1 MFLLF
6 PEGIRGIG
14 GTQISP
20 GLYAVVGAA
29 AFTGAVTHSFSIA
42 VIVCEA
48 TRQLS
53 GLLPVLAALMAA
65 NAVGSFLSPSIYES
79 MIRLK
84 NYPHLPDLPPGRI
97 SVHKIKVE
105 QIMITNLVFIA
116 KNTTYKE
123 LRDLLIA
130 TPNVRSYPLVNDK
143 GK

>member
-6 PEGIRGIG
+6 PKGIRGLA
-14 GTQISP
+14 GTQIFP
-20 GLYAVVGAA
+20 GIYAVAGAA

-53 GLLPVLAALMAA
+53 GLLPVLVALTAA
-65 NAVGSFLSPSIYES
+65 NGVSGFLSTSIYES
-79 MIRLK
+79 MIRLN
-84 NYPHLPDLPPGRI
+84 NYPHLSDLPPTRAAI
-97 SVHKIKVE
+97 HKIKVE
-105 QIMITNLVFIA
+105 QIMVKDFAFIA

-143 GK
+143 GN